1 MFGDLDELF
10 IPVQHP
16 SLPAMLDEEMG
27 TNYSSIGLPGRF
39 YYTAW
44 AMNSSQLGERYGDRD
59 ILPNISLALVT
70 QRRDDR

>member
-27 TNYSSIGLPGRF
+27 TNYSALGLPAKF

-44 AMNSSQLGERYGDRD
+44 AMNSRQLRERYGDRD
-59 ILPNISLALVT
+59 IIPNISLALVT
-70 QRRDDR
+70 QRRDNR